1 MKEYTGSEF
10 ICTLPQNERKKLFV
24 AMLAE
29 NPDKEIISN
38 GEKMTIREIAIK
50 AMDGRL
56 CDLED
61 TLDWRAVLADDK
73 EAAVEQ
79 NGQSTNEATA
89 ETMVKA
95 LKVMAQSG
103 RNFAVASPAASGHS
117 SALGSMYPPIYSDP
131 VFPYTKDEDN
141 EEDKDL

>member
-61 TLDWRAVLADDK
+61 SLDWRAVLADDK
-73 EAAVEQ
+73 EEVSIGQ
-79 NGQSTNEATA
+79 ND
-89 ETMVKA
+89 
-95 LKVMAQSG
+95 
-103 RNFAVASPAASGHS
+103 H
-117 SALGSMYPPIYSDP
+117 PPIYSDP
-131 VFPYTKDEDN
+131 VDKDN

>member
-10 ICTLPQNERKKLFV
+10 ICTLPQNERKRLFV

-61 TLDWRAVLADDK
+61 SLDWRAVLADDK
-73 EAAVEQ
+73 EGAPMK
-79 NGQSTNEATA
+79 QSDQKIDEAMFST
-89 ETMVKA
+89 
-95 LKVMAQSG
+95 LKTMAQAVGS
-103 RNFAVASPAASGHS
+103 NFAIVNPAASGRS
-117 SALGSMYPPIYSDP
+117 AALGRVYPPIYSDP
-131 VFPYTKDEDN
+131 AFPFAKDEDG
-141 EEDKDL
+141 EEEKDL

>member
-1 MKEYTGSEF
+1 MKKYTGSEF
-10 ICTLPQNERKKLFV
+10 ICTLPQNEQKKLFI

-61 TLDWRAVLADDK
+61 SLDWRAVLADDK
-73 EAAVEQ
+73 EAAV
-79 NGQSTNEATA
+79 
-89 ETMVKA
+89 
-95 LKVMAQSG
+95 
-103 RNFAVASPAASGHS
+103 
-117 SALGSMYPPIYSDP
+117 D
-131 VFPYTKDEDN
+131 KDD

>member
-10 ICTLPQNERKKLFV
+10 ICTLPQNERKKLFA
-24 AMLAE
+24 AMLTE

-38 GEKMTIREIAIK
+38 GEKMTIREIAIR

-61 TLDWRAVLADDK
+61 SLDWRAVLADDK
-73 EAAVEQ
+73 EEIVMDQKTTESAIE
-79 NGQSTNEATA
+79 
-89 ETMVKA
+89 MFKA
-95 LKVMAQSG
+95 IAQTRSSD
-103 RNFAVASPAASGHS
+103 FAVASPAFSGRS
-117 SALGSMYPPIYSDP
+117 SALDDKPRRFPFPTYTDP
-131 VFPYTKDEDN
+131 VHTYGKDEDN

>member
-10 ICTLPQNERKKLFV
+10 ICTLPQNERKKLFA

-61 TLDWRAVLADDK
+61 SLDWRAVLADDK
-73 EAAVEQ
+73 EGAPMK
-79 NGQSTNEATA
+79 QSDQKADEAMIST
-89 ETMVKA
+89 
-95 LKVMAQSG
+95 LKTIAQVG
-103 RNFAVASPAASGHS
+103 PNFAVASPAASGQS
-117 SALGSMYPPIYSDP
+117 AALGRRHPPIYSDP
-131 VFPYTKDEDN
+131 VFPFAKDEDN